1 VVPVDPRF
9 DSLPRKGERD
19 LYDPPVISGYTV
31 SQVCYVLNYKHE
43 LVMVGIGLADEAFW
57 RVLHK
62 GFFVT
67 GSPST
72 GKTLFLEQ
80 VKQII
85 SSTTNPKVKELVRL
99 RQSPRR
105 RRDLGLFV
113 AEGVTEVDALFRAG
127 RKVREIYC
135 CESFAESAQG
145 SEFLES
151 RNEDD
156 CLALKLGSEAFAKAS
171 YKNSSDGVLAIV
183 ESWSLDLPAVPQSPS
198 LALVLDEIEKPGN
211 LGAILRTAE
220 AFGVSNLLLSEPVL
234 DFFNPNVVR
243 SSRGLMASLR
253 VNAGTKNEVYSWL
266 EKEELRVVGTS
277 AKSSKPYWDLG
288 LGKGTAF
295 VLGSEKEGL
304 GEFWKERIREWACI
318 PMEGDASSLNLN
330 ASAACLLAEFNRS
343 VA

>member
-1 VVPVDPRF
+1 
-9 DSLPRKGERD
+9 
-19 LYDPPVISGYTV
+19 
-31 SQVCYVLNYKHE
+31 
-43 LVMVGIGLADEAFW
+43 MVGVGLADEAFW
-57 RVLHK
+57 GILHE

-72 GKTLFLEQ
+72 GKTLFLEL
-80 VKQII
+80 VKEII

-113 AEGVTEVDALFRAG
+113 AEGVTEIDALFRAG
-127 RKVREIYC
+127 RTVREIYY
-135 CESFAESAQG
+135 CESFAGSAKG
-145 SEFLES
+145 SEFLEA
-151 RNEDD
+151 RNGDG
-156 CLALKLGSEAFAKAS
+156 CLAMMLGSEAFAKAS
-171 YKNSSDGVLAIV
+171 YKNNPDGVLAV
-183 ESWSLDLPAVPQSPS
+183 AESWDLDLPAAPQSPR
-198 LALVLDEIEKPGN
+198 LVLVLDEIEKPGN

-243 SSRGLMASLR
+243 SSRGLMASLP
-253 VNAGTKNEVYSWL
+253 VNAGTKKEVCSWL
-266 EKEELRVVGTS
+266 EEEGLRLVGTS
-277 AKSSKPYWDLG
+277 AKSSKPYWDLQLRG
-288 LGKGTAF
+288 GTAF

-318 PMEGDASSLNLN
+318 PMEGEASSLNLN

>member
-1 VVPVDPRF
+1 MSLISNGLVLASAAHPEQFALSFDAVVRGFEDLHAIGIGIVFVVPVDPRF
-9 DSLPRKGERD
+9 DSLTGKGERD

-31 SQVCYVLNYKHE
+31 SQVGYVLNYQHE
-43 LVMVGIGLADEAFW
+43 LVMVGIGLVDEAFW

-80 VKQII
+80 VKEII

-113 AEGVTEVDALFRAG
+113 AEGVTEIDALFRAG
-127 RKVREIYC
+127 RTVREIYY
-135 CESFAESAQG
+135 CESFAGSAKG
-145 SEFLES
+145 SEFLEA
-151 RNEDD
+151 RNGDG
-156 CLALKLGSEAFAKAS
+156 CLAMMLGSEAFAKAS
-171 YKNSSDGVLAIV
+171 YKNSPDGVLAIA
-183 ESWSLDLPAVPQSPS
+183 ESWSLDLPILPQSPR

-253 VNAGTKNEVYSWL
+253 VNAGTKKEVCSWL
-266 EKEELRVVGTS
+266 
-277 AKSSKPYWDLG
+277 
-288 LGKGTAF
+288 
-295 VLGSEKEGL
+295 
-304 GEFWKERIREWACI
+304 
-318 PMEGDASSLNLN
+318 
-330 ASAACLLAEFNRS
+330 
-343 VA
+343 